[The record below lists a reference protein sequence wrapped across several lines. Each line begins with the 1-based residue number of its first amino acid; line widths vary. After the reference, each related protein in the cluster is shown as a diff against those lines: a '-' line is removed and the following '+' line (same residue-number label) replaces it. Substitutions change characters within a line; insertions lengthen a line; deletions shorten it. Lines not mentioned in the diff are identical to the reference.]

1 MVMPERELRVAA
13 GRRAGDGGLRLSVFA
28 EDTLAVA
35 LEGHGERAATL
46 LMSRAQAA
54 RLRDALD
61 DLIKVLDE
69 ESAASADSSGAWRG
83 GERRRA
89 HTSGPR

>member
-1 MVMPERELRVAA
+1 MGMPEREVRVAA
-13 GRRAGDGGLRLSVFA
+13 GRREGDGGLRLSVFA

-46 LMSRAQAA
+46 LLSRVQAV

-61 DLIKVLDE
+61 ELIGALDE
-69 ESAASADSSGAWRG
+69 ESAGTADLAGVWRG
-83 GERRRA
+83 LERRQ
-89 HTSGPR
+89 TSRPR